1 MYSGIAVSSGV
12 AIGKAYLLD
21 RSKVCVIKRNI
32 PEKDID
38 KEIKR
43 LREAIAM
50 SKAQMKD
57 IKQKAGSIADKYAII
72 LDTYTLLLEDDI
84 LVNDT

>member
-21 RSKVCVIKRNI
+21 RSKVCVVKRSI
-32 PEKDID
+32 PEKDIE

-43 LREAIAM
+43 LRDAISM
-50 SKAQMKD
+50 SKAQMKE
-57 IKQKAGSIADKYAII
+57 IKTKGQ
-72 LDTYTLLLEDDI
+72 LHCRQ
-84 LVNDT
+84 VRHHP